1 MAAKFRGWSSCK
13 VNHFLQKCKNSWIG
27 SDPEKECRPEG
38 RLNCKD
44 NVECK
49 DVQEQKNK
57 SKARQEVSQQP
68 RPAVRAYLP
77 WWLTE
82 QVQSQQ
88 DQKEGSKAGCSRNQ
102 DHPTPQHAHWQGGQ
116 RGAQGPL
123 RS

>member
-1 MAAKFRGWSSCK
+1 MGGAAVKSTTFFKSAKTAGK
-13 VNHFLQKCKNSWIG
+13 VVTHK
-27 SDPEKECRPEG
+27 EECRPEG

-88 DQKEGSKAGCSRNQ
+88 DQKEGSKAGGSRNQ
-102 DHPTPQHAHWQGGQ
+102 DHPTFPSMHTGRVDSAEP
-116 RGAQGPL
+116 RG
-123 RS
+123 R